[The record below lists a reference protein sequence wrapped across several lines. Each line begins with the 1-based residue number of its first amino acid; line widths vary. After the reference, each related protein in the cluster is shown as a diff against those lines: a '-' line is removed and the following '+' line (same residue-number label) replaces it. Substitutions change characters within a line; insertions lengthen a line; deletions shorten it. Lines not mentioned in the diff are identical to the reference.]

1 MQENYSDEEIVAM
14 IQQGGKSCE
23 LASDFLYRKYKP
35 IIYSFARKHGAKE
48 EDMVDIFAETLS
60 SCILNIIKGKFSL
73 DRPLGVYMS
82 VIYTRKTIKY
92 CFHQEKSVKNV
103 ISSLQ
108 NSEDSDILKVI
119 DLNNMEDP
127 YDSIMQEELRSK
139 MQEVLAFLQEK
150 CRLLFHYTFQN
161 MAMREIGELFIAKGF
176 IQAASEPENAAKSQH
191 KRCKNDLKQLI
202 ISKYP
207 ELVDYYLS

>member
-1 MQENYSDEEIVAM
+1 MKNSYSDEEVVKM
-14 IQQGGKSCE
+14 IQQGGKSCDA
-23 LASDFLYRKYKP
+23 ASDFLYQKYKP

-60 SCILNIIKGKFSL
+60 SCILNIMHGKFTL

-92 CFHQEKSVKNV
+92 CFRQEKSVKNV

-108 NSEDSDILKVI
+108 NSDDSDILKAI

-127 YDSIMQEELRSK
+127 YDIMLQNELKAK
-139 MQEVLAFLQEK
+139 MHEALAYLQEK
-150 CRLLFHYTFQN
+150 CRLLFQLTFN
-161 MAMREIGELFIAKGF
+161 NTSMREIGELFIQKGF
-176 IQAASEPENAAKSQH
+176 IQANSEPENAAKSQH
-191 KRCKNDLKQLI
+191 KRCKSDLKDLI
-202 ISKYP
+202 STKFP
-207 ELVDYYLS
+207 ELVDYYLN

>member
-1 MQENYSDEEIVAM
+1 MQKNYIDEEIIAM
-14 IQQGGKSCE
+14 IQQGGKYCD

-60 SCILNIIKGKFSL
+60 SCILNIVQGKFTL

-82 VIYTRKTIKY
+82 VIYSRKTIKY
-92 CFHQEKSVKNV
+92 CFRQEKSVKNV

-127 YDSIMQEELRSK
+127 YDAILQEELRSK
-139 MQEVLAFLQEK
+139 MHDALTYLQEK
-150 CRLLFHYTFQN
+150 CRLLFQLTFN
-161 MAMREIGELFIAKGF
+161 NTPMREIGELFIQKGL
-176 IQAASEPENAAKSQH
+176 IQAESEPENAAKSQH
-191 KRCKNDLKQLI
+191 KRCKTDLKNLI
-202 ISKYP
+202 VTKYP
-207 ELVDYYLS
+207 ELVDYYLN